1 VSVYIGSS
9 EEVRSMAQTRKT
21 CGVLLALLV
30 AGCASRMEVNS
41 YYDPTA
47 SFSDVRNY
55 AWLPRKDS
63 GDPLIDDDLLEQR
76 VRTAVDAGMAAK
88 GYEKTSSGQP
98 DVWLGYHAVLQRQ
111 TSVQK
116 VSNTYYYDNPEP
128 EWSDTFA
135 TDLRPAAVEGYED
148 AAYDEGMLVL
158 DVADGK
164 TRELIWRG
172 SASMDINLKA
182 RSSKRAEKVREAVAK
197 ILKLFPPGAEA
208 RQK

>member
-1 VSVYIGSS
+1 MVQARG
-9 EEVRSMAQTRKT
+9 TL
-21 CGVLLALLV
+21 GVLLALV
-30 AGCASRMEVNS
+30 VVGCASRMEVNS

-47 SFSDVRNY
+47 SFSEVKSF

-76 VRTAVDAGMAAK
+76 VQTAVDAGMAAK
-88 GYEKTSSGQP
+88 GYQKTSSTQP

-116 VSNTYYYDNPEP
+116 VSDTYYYDNPEP
-128 EWSDTFA
+128 AWSDTFA
-135 TDLRPAAVEGYED
+135 SDLRPAEVEGYED
-148 AAYDEGMLVL
+148 SAYNEGMLVL
-158 DVADGK
+158 DIADGK

-182 RSSKRAEKVREAVAK
+182 KSSQRAEKVREAIAK
-197 ILKLFPPGAEA
+197 ILKLFPPGNE
-208 RQK
+208 KE